1 MPIEA
6 ALLYKTISTDT
17 HDIHGLVQVV
27 FHRDM
32 HEDPEDV
39 QVRDGEVLTI
49 LLFDLMKQQG
59 YTAEQLY
66 PMLSYFNKE
75 LCDIS
80 KSFMHDK
87 FRHIPMVALQTF
99 DNRFAGIA
107 GYGRGTPTKF
117 YDMAE
122 KRPVTEK
129 LPSPLVSGLVVIPEL
144 ILRARRC
151 VSNLARSHSE
161 AANSP
166 EAQTAPPTVP

>member
-1 MPIEA
+1 MPIRA
-6 ALLYKTISTDT
+6 ALLYRTISSEAP
-17 HDIHGLVQVV
+17 DIHGLVQVV
-27 FHRDM
+27 LHRDM
-32 HEDPEDV
+32 HADPEDV
-39 QVRDGEVLTI
+39 QVHDSEVLTI

-66 PMLSYFNKE
+66 PMLSFFNKE

-80 KSFMHDK
+80 TSFMRDE

-107 GYGRGTPTKF
+107 GYGKGMPTKF

-122 KRPVTEK
+122 KKPVKK

-151 VSNLARSHSE
+151 VANLAHQQSE
-161 AANSP
+161 VA
-166 EAQTAPPTVP
+166 EPPKS